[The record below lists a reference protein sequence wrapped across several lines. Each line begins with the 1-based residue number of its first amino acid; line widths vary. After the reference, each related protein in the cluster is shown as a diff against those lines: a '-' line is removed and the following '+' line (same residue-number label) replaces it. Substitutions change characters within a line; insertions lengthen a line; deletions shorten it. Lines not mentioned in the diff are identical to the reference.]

1 MIRIQPPRLLKAWSM
16 MLHPPEGPV
25 NVRNP
30 PAPTFRPPHEPDIP
44 AFAHNGRGDVI
55 EGEFDSSSGPLAYK
69 TQHGN
74 FYHGIDAL
82 AMQLADFLNK
92 TGKGDIDP
100 IAVINKAIDN
110 FNRSH
115 THGHHHELPPFDNL
129 AWRKIRANQLP
140 AGTTSKDEEGKEITD
155 RQSRTHNNTLI
166 TTLTNKNPDQ
176 TPHGRFIESYYIPFH
191 QNLFHLLQ
199 DMGYEDRQIKGSL
212 KSGVTYPY
220 VYARHTAPQGW
231 AYSSKGEHPDT
242 YTSEMMANAPEGY
255 FPEQQSVHTW
265 ETVHHLPDIFFYPS
279 KKNEHKDIM
288 SGGEA
293 PTKLVAAAHAMIDQA
308 LEQGGIE
315 SIPDVPVTLNTGTL
329 GSPNMIQRGLREILG
344 NNDLKEALVKDMAH
358 VPAMMYL
365 FGRSFQGSFK
375 KLYNYMME
383 KYGAPEDVLSA
394 EEHGKYFRAGE
405 KGGQGL
411 HKNAK
416 RVMSVARSSGQGENE
431 NRSKFGEHQITSDEI
446 EVMGLPYSEQRLG
459 QVDRFRNVIEALAN
473 HQAESRGHTV
483 QMGIGEIPTDPMRMQ
498 NIHGYPIRDPET
510 GEFPAPILDEHME
523 AYFHTIDDFAPNK
536 EGMSQPEGVPPVE
549 QARTPPP
556 VPTPQQI
563 RPDVQ
568 PAGTP
573 TPEFQQLRPGIADFT
588 PAQFREMLQI
598 AGATRPQPISDAPL
612 TELEA
617 RSQQALSDPRQRL
630 LTDYMKAEDMHL
642 PLMDRLMK
650 ALERMQYKEASLD
663 GDVSTHITPSLQS
676 PVNLAK
682 YTGLTSSE
690 VTAIQHTMGD
700 WHNIAKSYNVKPQVV
715 KIIKMNLR

>member
-1 MIRIQPPRLLKAWSM
+1 MIRILPPRLLKAWSM
-16 MLHPPEGPV
+16 IAHTSEGPV
-25 NVRNP
+25 SFRNP
-30 PAPTFRPPHEPDIP
+30 PAQTFRPPHEPDIP

-55 EGEFDSSSGPLAYK
+55 EGEWDSSSGPLAYK
-69 TQHGN
+69 TQRGN

-82 AMQLADFLNK
+82 AMKLADFFNK
-92 TGKGDIDP
+92 TGRGDIDP
-100 IAVINKAIDN
+100 VAVINKAIDN

-129 AWRKIRANQLP
+129 AWRKIRANALP
-140 AGTTSKDEEGKEITD
+140 RGITSKDENGEEITD

-166 TTLTNKNPDQ
+166 TTLTNLNAHK
-176 TPHGRFIESYYIPFH
+176 TPFGRFIESYYIPFH

-220 VYARHTAPQGW
+220 VYAKHTAPEG
-231 AYSSKGEHPDT
+231 YVYTNDKEHPEM

-293 PTKLVAAAHAMIDQA
+293 PTKLVAAAHDMINQA
-308 LEQGGIE
+308 IQQGGIE
-315 SIPDVPVTLNTGTL
+315 SIPNVPVTLNVGTL
-329 GSPNMIQRGLREILG
+329 GAPNMIQRGLREILG
-344 NNDLKEALVKDMAH
+344 NKDLKEALVKDMAH

-383 KYGAPEDVLSA
+383 KYGAPEDLLSA

-416 RVMSVARSSGQGENE
+416 RIMAVARSSGQGENE
-431 NRSKFGEHQITSDEI
+431 NRSKFGEHQITSDEL

-473 HQAESRGHTV
+473 HQAEVRGHTV

-498 NIHGYPIRDPET
+498 TIHGYPIRDPET
-510 GEFPAPILDEHME
+510 GEFPAPVLDEHME
-523 AYFHTIDDFAPNK
+523 AYLHGLEDFAPNK
-536 EGMSQPEGVPPVE
+536 QEMSQPEGVPPVE

-556 VPTPQQI
+556 VPAPQQN
-563 RPDVQ
+563 RPVVQ

-663 GDVSTHITPSLQS
+663 GDVSIHIAPSLQS